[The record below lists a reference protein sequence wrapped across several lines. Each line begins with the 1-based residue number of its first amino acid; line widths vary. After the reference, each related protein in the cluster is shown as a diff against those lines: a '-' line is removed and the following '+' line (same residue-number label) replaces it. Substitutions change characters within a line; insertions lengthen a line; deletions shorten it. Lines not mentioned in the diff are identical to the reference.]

1 MREVSG
7 VKQGVKL
14 QLDPFAAKPR
24 FDDRRDQLR
33 DLLLEVWR
41 VGRVPHRL

>member
-14 QLDPFAAKPR
+14 HLDPLTAKAG
-24 FDDRRDQLR
+24 FNDRRDQLR
-33 DLLLEVWR
+33 DLLLEVR
-41 VGRVPHRL
+41 AVGCLPHRL